1 MQRKTWLYYNLDS
14 VWSNHLGK
22 KQHTVAME
30 QMEIYDL
37 GLKDAK
43 GKILKKTTD
52 DVNISKKCSQC
63 EYASSVA
70 SNLRKHLKMHSG
82 EKSNKCN
89 LCDYASSRT
98 DVLKAHLKIHSGEK
112 SNKCSLCDYAS
123 SRTDVLRTHLK
134 RHSGEKSNKCSQWDY
149 ASSDF
154 ISWEVWLFFHET

>member
-1 MQRKTWLYYNLDS
+1 
-14 VWSNHLGK
+14 
-22 KQHTVAME
+22 ME

-82 EKSNKCN
+82 EKSNKSSQS
-89 LCDYASSRT
+89 DYASY
-98 DVLKAHLKIHSGEK
+98 
-112 SNKCSLCDYAS
+112 YAS
-123 SRTDVLRTHLK
+123 ALRTHLQT
-134 RHSGEKSNKCSQWDY
+134 HSGENSNKCNQCDFVSSQTGNLRTH
-149 ASSDF
+149 
-154 ISWEVWLFFHET
+154 I

>member
-82 EKSNKCN
+82 EKSNICN
-89 LCDYASSRT
+89 ECDFASSRA
-98 DVLKAHLKIHSGEK
+98 DHLRQHLKIHSGEK
-112 SNKCSLCDYAS
+112 SNRCNQCDFAS
-123 SRTDVLRTHLK
+123 SSAHVLRDHLK
-134 RHSGEKSNKCSQWDY
+134 TLSGEKSNKDP
-149 ASSDF
+149 
-154 ISWEVWLFFHET
+154 

>member
-82 EKSNKCN
+82 EKSNTCN
-89 LCDYASSRT
+89 ECDFDKFSGHGYTSLPKPDESESGQM
-98 DVLKAHLKIHSGEK
+98 VLK
-112 SNKCSLCDYAS
+112 
-123 SRTDVLRTHLK
+123 
-134 RHSGEKSNKCSQWDY
+134 
-149 ASSDF
+149 
-154 ISWEVWLFFHET
+154 

>member
-82 EKSNKCN
+82 EKSNTCN
-89 LCDYASSRT
+89 ECDFASSQ
-98 DVLKAHLKIHSGEK
+98 AGH
-112 SNKCSLCDYAS
+112 
-123 SRTDVLRTHLK
+123 LRTHLK
-134 RHSGEKSNKCSQWDY
+134 THSGEKLNKCNQCDF
-149 ASSDF
+149 ASSRAGNLRKHL
-154 ISWEVWLFFHET
+154 ITHRGGKLY

>member
-1 MQRKTWLYYNLDS
+1 
-14 VWSNHLGK
+14 
-22 KQHTVAME
+22 ME

-82 EKSNKCN
+82 EKSNKCKQ
-89 LCDYASSRT
+89 CDFASPYVINMR
-98 DVLKAHLKIHSGEK
+98 KHLKTAGQNI
-112 SNKCSLCDYAS
+112 N
-123 SRTDVLRTHLK
+123 T
-134 RHSGEKSNKCSQWDY
+134 
-149 ASSDF
+149 
-154 ISWEVWLFFHET
+154 